1 MKDLGEC
8 SPLVFLCFHIGLL
21 DVFPLFQSS
30 FSIFLCLFSF
40 LGRVSLQLL
49 FVSLSLPWLSLLLS
63 FPTFPSMAK
72 LRVNVYF
79 GQIGWLPGLVRVLNG
94 DVPLKVLKEVPQ
106 SQPSGGC
113 SVGGEEGWPGAQRT
127 DSKGLLFSWR
137 FVERL

>member
-1 MKDLGEC
+1 
-8 SPLVFLCFHIGLL
+8 
-21 DVFPLFQSS
+21 
-30 FSIFLCLFSF
+30 
-40 LGRVSLQLL
+40 
-49 FVSLSLPWLSLLLS
+49 
-63 FPTFPSMAK
+63 MAK

-137 FVERL
+137 FVERLWYIQIQEHRPRALHLLYVSNNILDSCFLMSLGTIK